1 MMLSASGEKQKKNKQ
16 LQFKKEI
23 TDMSTK
29 ATMKANRKNSHRA
42 SLITRWKMIRQAAPV
57 SPAAVDV
64 VMMGIPFGASRQ

>member
-1 MMLSASGEKQKKNKQ
+1 
-16 LQFKKEI
+16 
-23 TDMSTK
+23 MSTK

>member
-1 MMLSASGEKQKKNKQ
+1 
-16 LQFKKEI
+16 
-23 TDMSTK
+23 MSTK

-64 VMMGIPFGASRQ
+64 VMTVTVYRDHFSFLNTFS